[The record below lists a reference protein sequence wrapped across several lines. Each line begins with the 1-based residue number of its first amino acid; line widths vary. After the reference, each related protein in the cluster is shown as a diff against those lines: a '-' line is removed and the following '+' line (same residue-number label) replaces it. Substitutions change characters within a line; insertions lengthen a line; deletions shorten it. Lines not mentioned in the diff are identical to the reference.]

1 MLLWASH
8 SCWLIIIIF
17 LGSLWFL
24 IKNDFQILTSPW
36 WDGFLSGGVCW
47 TPPLSYKSNAS
58 IQTGLHFFY
67 FSINC
72 LSGVRYNSEE
82 RVWRQV
88 HYIANLRCTVHV
100 GQSQA
105 TFVLSRSASL
115 TSQKPDQYH
124 FNWTNA
130 FTWHFIKGFCPT
142 FTPVLSWTP
151 LPFTVL
157 AKIVKP
163 FFRIY
168 VFHRRKLQVWWKY
181 MKLSKLPLL
190 FLGDLSL

>member
-1 MLLWASH
+1 MHNQIFYQLENHCFLHAIMSESSMLLVNFFFMKNK
-8 SCWLIIIIF
+8 IF
-17 LGSLWFL
+17 FFLWFL
-24 IKNDFQILTSPW
+24 IKNDFQNLTSPW

-47 TPPLSYKSNAS
+47 TPPLSYKTNAS

-82 RVWRQV
+82 KVWRQV

-100 GQSQA
+100 RQSQA

-130 FTWHFIKGFCPT
+130 FTWHFIKGF
-142 FTPVLSWTP
+142 VQL
-151 LPFTVL
+151 L
-157 AKIVKP
+157 
-163 FFRIY
+163 
-168 VFHRRKLQVWWKY
+168 LQY
-181 MKLSKLPLL
+181 Y
-190 FLGDLSL
+190 LGPHCLSLYWQK